1 MVLSGVFVCY
11 DQKLKPSGTSK
22 SLKLIYTYNIILY
35 LNTLF
40 VFVKIEKKR
49 IYNGQVDNG
58 LRLMPYIMYIYILF
72 KEGRNVELLYCCTRK
87 NANTET
93 STWCGALTNHENQES
108 LSVIIIS

>member
-58 LRLMPYIMYIYILF
+58 LRLMPYIMYIYIYYLKREEMWNF
-72 KEGRNVELLYCCTRK
+72 CIVAHVKMQIPKL
-87 NANTET
+87 
-93 STWCGALTNHENQES
+93 ALGVG
-108 LSVIIIS
+108 L